1 MILVGIV
8 ASENSLVP
16 VSVTY
21 DGTPM
26 TRFNSQQ
33 VPSESN
39 GAAHIYYLLDS
50 QLPAATGNKPVV
62 VQMANS
68 NTWGMYFANVVEL
81 KGVHQSNPFASTTS
95 TGTHA
100 NAADCGGTVS
110 RGVSTN
116 FSATGSFVYT
126 LMAARNANVGA
137 TISPTAATSIM
148 SLRLTSPSTMVALAG
163 YLVANS
169 NTTISWTMSGC
180 WSTAGVGVA
189 VRRASGG

>member
-1 MILVGIV
+1 MSSRPGQPLPRAHQSGFIPGVVIEINIAIVVALVLVGI
-8 ASENSLVP
+8 L
-16 VSVTY
+16 
-21 DGTPM
+21 
-26 TRFNSQQ
+26 
-33 VPSESN
+33 
-39 GAAHIYYLLDS
+39 
-50 QLPAATGNKPVV
+50 LPASQSKFKPV
-62 VQMANS
+62 AIELP
-68 NTWGMYFANVVEL
+68 NVVEL

-95 TGTHA
+95 TGTHVETR
-100 NAADCGGTVS
+100 DCSGTVS

-126 LMAARNANVGA
+126 VMAARSANASP
-137 TISPTAATSIM
+137 TISPTAATSTM
-148 SLRLTSPSTMVALAG
+148 NRRLTDPATMVALAG